1 MLKVLRMDFC
11 DNLKKAALCGH
22 RTGQCNRPQLA
33 GEWGTGNNYSGV
45 RNCGRV
51 EHLEGEK
58 TVIVGEHYVNVKLS
72 VSLLL

>member
-51 EHLEGEK
+51 EHLE
-58 TVIVGEHYVNVKLS
+58 IVGEHYVNVNLS
-72 VSLLL
+72 VC